1 MVLLNKSYMNNP
13 YVTSPTM
20 TPEEFRQ
27 SMIDQYNPNKAKD
40 PNTIFLSPTLTPN
53 VTSTVQTQFGPQTM
67 TGTKITD
74 LFKTGEEINTEMK
87 AAQDKQKAFEESG
100 GKVDDTLPKEEKEET
115 PIIPVKKPDESSKD
129 FLGRIGGAIDKI
141 FTLQQTNPESY
152 NRFMSGLDLYKRGQE
167 GEDIATALLGNSKY
181 NAEQAKALFDAS
193 LKALD
198 FQQQTLKVQ
207 KTQQE
212 LSEVKEPSKELQSM
226 ASSILKNQYDIK
238 DEGVAF
244 TLSSRAKEFQLLN
257 PGVGSGTAL
266 NFVIE
271 RAVETG
277 ELISGKGKFG
287 SGKFTANTGKSKS
300 VEEVMKQ
307 FNMSREEAT
316 QEIIDQGFVPR

>member
-1 MVLLNKSYMNNP
+1 MVLLNKSYMNDP
-13 YVTSPTM
+13 YATSPTM

-27 SMIDQYNPNKAKD
+27 AMIDQYNPNKPKD

-53 VTSTVQTQFGPQTM
+53 VTSTVQTQFGPQAM

-74 LFKTGEEINTEMK
+74 LFKTGEEINTQMK

-100 GKVDDTLPKEEKEET
+100 GKVEDTLPKEET
-115 PIIPVKKPDESSKD
+115 TIIPEKKPDESSKD
-129 FLGRIGGAIDKI
+129 FLGRIGGAINKI

-226 ASSILKNQYDIK
+226 ASSILEKQYDIK

-244 TLSSRAKEFQLLN
+244 ALSSRAKEFQLLN

-277 ELISGKGKFG
+277 ELISGKNKFG

>member
-1 MVLLNKSYMNNP
+1 MSILNIFKPDSNFTIGSNTQRTEPFTAGGLLL
-13 YVTSPTM
+13 
-20 TPEEFRQ
+20 R
-27 SMIDQYNPNKAKD
+27 DPNKTINIAPKDFVPGINLDPEAQAK
-40 PNTIFLSPTLTPN
+40 IAAE
-53 VTSTVQTQFGPQTM
+53 
-67 TGTKITD
+67 KEAA
-74 LFKTGEEINTEMK
+74 FKKETE
-87 AAQDKQKAFEESG
+87 
-100 GKVDDTLPKEEKEET
+100 PKEET
-115 PIIPVKKPDESSKD
+115 TIIPEKKQDESSTD

-226 ASSILKNQYDIK
+226 AASILEKQYDIK

-244 TLSSRAKEFQLLN
+244 ALSSRAKEFQLLN

-277 ELISGKGKFG
+277 ELVSGKNAFG
-287 SGKFTANTGKSKS
+287 SGKFKANTGKSKS
-300 VEEVMKQ
+300 VQEVMKQ
-307 FNMSREEAT
+307 FNMSKEEAT

>member
-1 MVLLNKSYMNNP
+1 
-13 YVTSPTM
+13 
-20 TPEEFRQ
+20 
-27 SMIDQYNPNKAKD
+27 
-40 PNTIFLSPTLTPN
+40 
-53 VTSTVQTQFGPQTM
+53 M
-67 TGTKITD
+67 TGTRVTD

-100 GKVDDTLPKEEKEET
+100 GKVEDTLPKEET
-115 PIIPVKKPDESSKD
+115 TTIPEKKPDESSKD

-198 FQQQTLKVQ
+198 FSQQTLKVQ
-207 KTQQE
+207 KSQQE

-226 ASSILKNQYDIK
+226 AASILEKQYDIK

-244 TLSSRAKEFQLLN
+244 ALSSRAKEFQLLN

-277 ELISGKGKFG
+277 ELVSGKNAFG
-287 SGKFTANTGKSKS
+287 SGKFKANTGKSKS
-300 VEEVMKQ
+300 VQEVMKQ
-307 FNMSREEAT
+307 FNMSKEEAT